1 MKIPSKLIAKAA
13 TFVLIG
19 AVSTTGMTF
28 ANADMKKEM
37 MPTETKAPTSTMMPS
52 ATEERASLE
61 ATIEGFKVE
70 LLTLNDA
77 LKALESQH
85 HAAKEANDTALM
97 ATHEASIA
105 TTKEQITAKTTEIM
119 STMKKLKKAVHK
131 EFSMEALKSSMTFK
145 SKLMTAAPNHTAL
158 GLESVIAKGHK
169 FNFST
174 SPLMVDDQVLVPLR
188 AMADAFG
195 ATVTWDEVTKTV
207 TLVKES
213 KTIEIHQDSK
223 EVHVNGVKAELNH
236 NAMRVNGT
244 MYIPLYFIAA
254 EFGFDVTW
262 HAELKMAELTHKKVA
277 ASTEATTTDSTAT
290 EAAAPSGD
298 NATQAPHQ
306 H

>member
-37 MPTETKAPTSTMMPS
+37 MPAETKPATSAMMPS
-52 ATEERASLE
+52 ATEERATLETSLE
-61 ATIEGFKVE
+61 GLKAE
-70 LLTLNDA
+70 LVTLNDA
-77 LKALESQH
+77 LKALEIQH

-97 ATHEASIA
+97 ATLDTSIA
-105 TTKEQITAKTTEIM
+105 TTKAQITAKNAEIM

-131 EFSMEALKSSMTFK
+131 EFSMEALKSSMKFK
-145 SKLMTAAPNHTAL
+145 STLMTAAPNHTAL

-169 FNFST
+169 FNFNT
-174 SPLMVDDQVLVPLR
+174 NPLMVDDQVLVPLR

-195 ATVTWDEVTKTV
+195 ATVTWDEATKTV
-207 TLVKES
+207 TLVKDT

-244 MYIPLYFIAA
+244 MYIPLHFIAA

-262 HAELKMAELTHKKVA
+262 HAELKMAELTHKNAA
-277 ASTEATTTDSTAT
+277 ASTEAAT
-290 EAAAPSGD
+290 PSGD
-298 NATQAPHQ
+298 GTTAEPHK